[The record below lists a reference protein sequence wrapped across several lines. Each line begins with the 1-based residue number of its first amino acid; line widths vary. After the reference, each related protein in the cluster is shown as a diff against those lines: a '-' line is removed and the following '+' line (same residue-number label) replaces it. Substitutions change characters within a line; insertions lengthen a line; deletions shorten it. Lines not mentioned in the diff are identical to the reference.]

1 MERTK
6 RRRYSEEFKKEAVQR
21 VLDGP
26 ASSNQVSRELG
37 ISQPTLSKWV
47 QQFKQGG
54 SSSFSKEALVA
65 MRRLKAE
72 NKRLKSERD
81 ILKKATVFFA
91 RQEG

>member
-1 MERTK
+1 MKKMK
-6 RRRYSEEFKKEAVQR
+6 RRRYSEEFKQEAVRR

-26 ASSNQVSRELG
+26 ASSNQVSRDLG
-37 ISQPTLSKWV
+37 IGQPTLSKWV
-47 QQFKQGG
+47 RQFKQGG

-65 MRRLKAE
+65 MRRLKEE
-72 NKRLKSERD
+72 NKRLKAERD